1 MEKQKKY
8 ALRKIA
14 GYGLVSCAVGILL
27 IGGNVAVNADEDN
40 QPITSEIST
49 IIENGKVSETENEST
64 TPDII
69 HTVVEAEPTEESET
83 VENVDKTNVTE
94 ADYTSISSMSEEN
107 KVNDVVSDDKVNNS
121 ETSNTAKE
129 ADNKTEETN
138 PITENKEKEAV
149 AEGLTPTENQGKVR
163 SRRSLSLN
171 EDWSTFDFSD
181 WEKIDNATP
190 TNGVVINYYNI
201 GDTKY
206 KVETHFAAPLALNII
221 TNLETNESFRY
232 TFYRPERAISEPNRV
247 TSSKIKDTGNINFGA
262 GASEGRYNYFKYYK
276 KVADDGK
283 TVIGGEI
290 DYSYGAK
297 HNYKEIV
304 VIDDDGTINH
314 TFIRDLTYSQADNTM
329 KIAYDI
335 ELNNDDHIPMIA
347 DGEGGSYVFNGTYVL
362 HFQPVENVLQ
372 YVNGSVSNGMQI
384 DIDTATPSNAPKGTV
399 ILDKKD
405 STLIYTGKSSEKNN
419 LLVMKWKEKLYDKN
433 DLRNLDLGVFV
444 NYLDTNG
451 NKLADT
457 IVKMDGVGRE
467 YTTEEKQFNHY
478 TLVSKPDNSTGVY
491 TSEAVDVNYIY
502 RKDNGTVTANYV
514 DENNEKIA
522 DSTVLTGDFD
532 AEYNTTAKQIKGYV
546 LKTEPQNKSGVFGTG
561 NTTVTYVYKKNIGN
575 VTVSYVG
582 EDGTKLADNT
592 VISGVVGDS
601 YQTNAKDIDNYT
613 LKSTPNNSKGTY
625 TEGSQN
631 VTYVYA
637 KKTGSITAHYVNE
650 DGEKVAEDTSLS
662 GTFDQDYSL
671 ATKDIENYT
680 LKTKPQVTSGKFG
693 TDSKEVNFVYSK
705 KKGTITIKYLD
716 EGGTRLAD
724 DTVKSGTFDQDY
736 QAQPKEIANYNLKTS
751 PTNQTGKYGTTNQ
764 ELIYIYSKKTAKVTV
779 HYVGED
785 GSALADDVVMS
796 GTFDQDY
803 QAQPKEIVNYNL
815 KTSPT
820 NATGKFGTSNQ
831 EMKYIYSKKTA
842 KVTVHYVGEDGAKLA
857 DDVVLSGT
865 FDQDY
870 QAQPKNIENYNLKTS
885 PTHATGKYGTTN
897 QELNYVYAKKTAKV
911 TVHYVGEDG
920 TKLVDDVVM
929 SGTFDQDYQTQPKDI
944 ANYNLKTS
952 PTNQTGKYGIV
963 NQEFSYVYSKKR
975 ASVTV
980 RYVDESGKELAK
992 PVIFEGT
999 FDETWEA
1006 KPATLTYYF
1015 VSKKPVAEKGLFGI
1029 KNQTIDYVYGKR
1041 SATVMIHY
1049 VNQEGEVLA
1058 EPVTLSGVFD
1068 DSWNSEAKEIENY
1081 EILSVP
1087 EEQSGLF
1094 GIEDQELTYT
1104 YMKKRA
1110 QVGIRYVNE
1119 AGQDIYPDETLEG
1132 NFDETWESHAQEIK
1146 NWELVKAPEKE
1157 SGKYGTEDQMIEYV
1171 YKKKRGKV
1179 TVQFLDENGKPLADS
1194 QVFEGVFD
1202 DPYEFSS
1209 RAFDGY
1215 ELVESPKETK
1225 GFLETGERTFTFK
1238 YKKKATPQP
1247 EVKPIAQE
1255 TPKQP
1260 ELPKAGS
1267 EDVSTITSLLGMIM
1281 ASFSVLLFWK
1291 KRKRT
1296 IK

>member
-1 MEKQKKY
+1 MRDDYYCPVFFLRRIIFMEKQKKY

-27 IGGNVAVNADEDN
+27 LGGNVAVNADEDN
-40 QPITSEIST
+40 QPITSETST

-69 HTVVEAEPTEESET
+69 HTVVEAEPTEELET
-83 VENVDKTNVTE
+83 VENVDKTNVIE
-94 ADYTSISSMSEEN
+94 ANSTSTSSMSEEN
-107 KVNDVVSDDKVNNS
+107 KVNNS
-121 ETSNTAKE
+121 ETSNIAKE
-129 ADNKTEETN
+129 ADNLDKTEETK
-138 PITENKEKEAV
+138 PTTENTEEEAEKV
-149 AEGLTPTENQGKVR
+149 ALTPTENQGKVR
-163 SRRSLSLN
+163 SRRSLNLN
-171 EDWSTFDFSD
+171 EDWSTFNFSD
-181 WEKIDNATP
+181 WEKIENATS
-190 TNGVVINYYNI
+190 TNGVVVNYYNI
-201 GDTKY
+201 GDAKY

-232 TFYRPERAISEPNRV
+232 TYYRPERAISEPNRV
-247 TSSKIKDTGNINFGA
+247 TSSKIKDTDNINFGA
-262 GASEGRYNYFKYYK
+262 GVSKGIYNYSKYYK

-314 TFIRDLTYSQADNTM
+314 TFIRDLTYAQADNTM

-335 ELNNDDHIPMIA
+335 ELNNDDYIPMIA
-347 DGEGGSYVFNGTYVL
+347 DGKGGSYVFNGTYVL

-405 STLIYTGKSSEKNN
+405 STLIYTGKSSEKNK

-502 RKDNGTVTANYV
+502 RKDQGTVTVNYLN
-514 DENNEKIA
+514 EENEKIA
-522 DSTVLTGDFD
+522 DSATTTGDFD
-532 AEYNTTAKQIKGYV
+532 ADYHAQVKDIANYT
-546 LKTEPQNKSGVFGTG
+546 LKTTPTNANGKYGTG
-561 NTTVTYVYKKNIGN
+561 NTTVNYVYAKKTGS
-575 VTVSYVG
+575 VTVHYVG
-582 EDGTKLADNT
+582 EDGTKLADD
-592 VISGVVGDS
+592 VV
-601 YQTNAKDIDNYT
+601 
-613 LKSTPNNSKGTY
+613 
-625 TEGSQN
+625 
-631 VTYVYA
+631 
-637 KKTGSITAHYVNE
+637 
-650 DGEKVAEDTSLS
+650 LS
-662 GTFDQDYSL
+662 GTFDQDYQ
-671 ATKDIENYT
+671 TQPKDIANYN
-680 LKTKPQVTSGKFG
+680 LKISPTNQTGKYG
-693 TDSKEVNFVYSK
+693 TTNQELKYVYSK
-705 KKGTITIKYLD
+705 KTAKVTVHYVGEDGSK
-716 EGGTRLAD
+716 LAD
-724 DTVKSGTFDQDY
+724 DVVMSGTFDQDY
-736 QAQPKEIANYNLKTS
+736 QTQPKDIANYNLKISPTNQTGKYGTTNQELKYVYSKKTAKVTVHYVGEDGSKLADDVVLSGTFDQDYQTQPKDITNYNLKTS

-764 ELIYIYSKKTAKVTV
+764 ELKYVYSKKTAKVTV

-785 GSALADDVVMS
+785 G
-796 GTFDQDY
+796 
-803 QAQPKEIVNYNL
+803 N
-815 KTSPT
+815 
-820 NATGKFGTSNQ
+820 
-831 EMKYIYSKKTA
+831 
-842 KVTVHYVGEDGAKLA
+842 KLA
-857 DDVVLSGT
+857 
-865 FDQDY
+865 
-870 QAQPKNIENYNLKTS
+870 
-885 PTHATGKYGTTN
+885 
-897 QELNYVYAKKTAKV
+897 
-911 TVHYVGEDG
+911 
-920 TKLVDDVVM
+920 DDVVM

-952 PTNQTGKYGIV
+952 PMNQTGKYGTTNQELKYVYSKKTAKVTVHYVGEDGSKLADDVVMSGTFDQDYKVSAKEVENYNLKTSPQKETGKYGIV

-992 PVIFEGT
+992 PVTFEGT
-999 FDETWEA
+999 FDESWEA

-1041 SATVMIHY
+1041 SAKVTIHY

-1058 EPVTLSGVFD
+1058 EPTILSGVFD
-1068 DSWNSEAKEIENY
+1068 DSWNSEAKEIDNY
-1081 EILSVP
+1081 EIWGVP

-1094 GIEDQELTYT
+1094 GIEDQDLTYT

-1119 AGQDIYPDETLEG
+1119 DGVDIYPDETLEG
-1132 NFDETWESHAQEIK
+1132 NFDETWESHAKAIK
-1146 NWELVKAPEKE
+1146 NWELAKAPEKE
-1157 SGKYGTEDQMIEYV
+1157 SGKYGTEDQIIEYV

-1179 TVQFLDENGKPLADS
+1179 TVQFVDENGKPLADV

-1209 RAFDGY
+1209 RDFEGY
-1215 ELVESPKETK
+1215 ELVDSPKETK
-1225 GFLETGERTFTFK
+1225 GFLETGERTFMFK
-1238 YKKKATPQP
+1238 YKKKASPQP
-1247 EVKPIAQE
+1247 EVKPMVQE

-1267 EDVSTITSLLGMIM
+1267 QDVSGITSILGMM
-1281 ASFSVLLFWK
+1281 LASLGSLLFWK